1 MANYNVDC
9 RVGLGKGR
17 TAVFEVN
24 GSATA
29 IGTTSSNPLDVNSGD
44 TITFRRTTNS
54 GGDAQVSELNNFT
67 NNASMVLTIS
77 APNVTRTTSTAGLD
91 TVKLVNAGGAG
102 TEIDYYYINVQSVN
116 SGPNSFNIPNIVNA
130 SLSTQYESSSVQ
142 MTGITGTLTASVSG
156 QGSPQLE
163 VNNSGTWTTSASITN
178 NQYLKIRLTSP
189 SGNSQTHTA
198 TVTVGGRSDT
208 VTITT
213 IPTSGQG
220 TDTGS
225 ASAAYGLEV
234 YDVNGSTKVL
244 SPSTRYITLMQEPS
258 AVTISAGVTTTVLQ
272 DMTGLTSSNS
282 TLTFLDWANLVVTV
296 SRVSNGFQL
305 TNSFSSGSYTV
316 YPLIVRF

>member
-9 RVGLGKGR
+9 RVGLGKGQ

-24 GSATA
+24 GNAA
-29 IGTTSSNPLDVNSGD
+29 GVGTTSSNPLDVNSGD

-54 GGDAQVSELNNFT
+54 GGDAQVSQLNNFT
-67 NNASMVLTIS
+67 NNANMVLTVS
-77 APNVTRTTSTAGLD
+77 APNVTRTTSTTGLD
-91 TVKLVNAGGAG
+91 TVKLVNAGGNG
-102 TEIDYYYINVQSVN
+102 NRTDYYYINVQSSN
-116 SGPNSFNIPNIVNA
+116 SGPNAFNIPNITNA

-142 MTGITGTLTASVSG
+142 ITGITGTLTASVSG

-163 VNNSGTWTTSASITN
+163 VNNNGTWTTSASITN

-189 SGNSQTHTA
+189 SGNSQSHTA
-198 TVTVGGRSDT
+198 TVTVGGQSDT

-225 ASAAYGLEV
+225 ANAAYGLEV

-258 AVTISAGVTTTVLQ
+258 AVTISAGVQTTVLQ
-272 DMTGLTSSNS
+272 NMTGLTTSNS

>member
-9 RVGLGKGR
+9 RVGLGKGQ

-24 GSATA
+24 GNAA
-29 IGTTSSNPLDVNSGD
+29 GVGTTSSNPLDVNSGD

-54 GGDAQVSELNNFT
+54 GGDAQVSQLNNFT
-67 NNASMVLTIS
+67 NNANMVLTVS
-77 APNVTRTTSTAGLD
+77 APNVTRTTSTTGLD
-91 TVKLVNAGGAG
+91 TVKLVNAGGNG
-102 TEIDYYYINVQSVN
+102 NRTDYYYINVQSSN
-116 SGPNSFNIPNIVNA
+116 SGPNAFNIPNITNA

-142 MTGITGTLTASVSG
+142 ITGITGTLTASVSG

-163 VNNSGTWTTSASITN
+163 VNNNGTWTTSASITN

-189 SGNSQTHTA
+189 SGNSQSHTA
-198 TVTVGGRSDT
+198 TVTVGGQSDT

-225 ASAAYGLEV
+225 ANAAYGLEV

-258 AVTISAGVTTTVLQ
+258 AVTISAGVQTTVLQ
-272 DMTGLTSSNS
+272 NMTGLTTSNS

-296 SRVSNGFQL
+296 SRVSNGFRL

>member
-9 RVGLGKGR
+9 RVGLGKGQ

-24 GSATA
+24 GNAA
-29 IGTTSSNPLDVNSGD
+29 GVGTTSSNPLDVNSGD

-54 GGDAQVSELNNFT
+54 GGDAQVSQLNNFT
-67 NNASMVLTIS
+67 NNANMVLTVS
-77 APNVTRTTSTAGLD
+77 APNVTRTTSTTGLD
-91 TVKLVNAGGAG
+91 TVKLVNAGGNG
-102 TEIDYYYINVQSVN
+102 NRTDYYYINVQSSN
-116 SGPNSFNIPNIVNA
+116 SGPNAFNIPNITNA

-142 MTGITGTLTASVSG
+142 ITGITGTLTASVSG

-163 VNNSGTWTTSASITN
+163 VNNNGTWTTSASITN

-189 SGNSQTHTA
+189 SGNSQSHTA
-198 TVTVGGRSDT
+198 TVTVGGQSDT

-225 ASAAYGLEV
+225 ANAAYGLEV

-258 AVTISAGVTTTVLQ
+258 AVTISAGVATTVLQ
-272 DMTGLTSSNS
+272 DMTGLTTSNS

>member
-9 RVGLGKGR
+9 RVGLGKGQ

-24 GSATA
+24 GNAA
-29 IGTTSSNPLDVNSGD
+29 GVGTTSSNPLDVNSGD

-54 GGDAQVSELNNFT
+54 GGDAQVSQLNNFT
-67 NNASMVLTIS
+67 NNANMVLTVS
-77 APNVTRTTSTAGLD
+77 APNVTRTTSTTGLD
-91 TVKLVNAGGAG
+91 TVKLVNAGGNG
-102 TEIDYYYINVQSVN
+102 NRTDYYYINVQSSN
-116 SGPNSFNIPNIVNA
+116 SGPNAFNIPNITNA

-142 MTGITGTLTASVSG
+142 ITGITGTLTASVSG

-163 VNNSGTWTTSASITN
+163 VNNNGTWTTSASITN

-189 SGNSQTHTA
+189 SGNSQSHTA
-198 TVTVGGRSDT
+198 TVTVGSQSDT

-225 ASAAYGLEV
+225 ANAAYGLEV

-258 AVTISAGVTTTVLQ
+258 AVTISAGVQTTVLQ
-272 DMTGLTSSNS
+272 NMTGLTTSNS

-296 SRVSNGFQL
+296 SRVSNGFRL